1 MIDYRS
7 VGTPP
12 RRQRLIAS
20 AGLDADP
27 VVWAY
32 KKDKEKA
39 LKDRCQTDSRPAPA
53 FDDRLPSSVDEGVVA
68 LPRIDPSSVRQLLR
82 QLVHELSHLVRQ
94 CCRLGIRLR
103 SRPSNST
110 AHR

>member
-39 LKDRCQTDSRPAPA
+39 PAAVELETANPVKVRTHVCLSLPPSLPPRVFLGVCTRCGSFKQAIRVRVEIMGLITVTTD
-53 FDDRLPSSVDEGVVA
+53 
-68 LPRIDPSSVRQLLR
+68 
-82 QLVHELSHLVRQ
+82 
-94 CCRLGIRLR
+94 
-103 SRPSNST
+103 
-110 AHR
+110 

>member
-39 LKDRCQTDSRPAPA
+39 PAAVELETANPVKV
-53 FDDRLPSSVDEGVVA
+53 RTHVCLSLPPSLPPSPRFSGRVHA
-68 LPRIDPSSVRQLLR
+68 LWIVQAGNTGAGGDNGID
-82 QLVHELSHLVRQ
+82 H
-94 CCRLGIRLR
+94 
-103 SRPSNST
+103 SNN
-110 AHR
+110 